1 MYDRYG
7 APAFLAA
14 YNAGPDRVDAYL
26 ADGAP
31 LPDETVNYLASVAPR
46 LGVDVAMTGPLAAFA
61 GGAASPS
68 YVADRSRAYAG
79 GGMVLP
85 ANYASAPVPAS
96 DDDPSSRAFDGGGL
110 ITPTAPTG
118 VLTGQVS
125 AAPDLVAQQPAAP
138 APIAVAPIAVA
149 PIAVPSVVAGEW
161 SIQVGAFGDPA
172 ISRAAIEQARA
183 DARDLLVGS
192 QPAIVPVQRGGVL
205 YRARLSGLSA
215 ASASAACARLS
226 AAGVDCFAVAPGS

>member
-31 LPDETVNYLASVAPR
+31 LPDETINYLASVGPR
-46 LGVDVAMTGPLAAFA
+46 LGSDVAMTGPLAAFA

-68 YVADRSRAYAG
+68 YVADNNRAYAG

-85 ANYASAPVPAS
+85 ARYASAPVPAS
-96 DDDPSSRAFDGGGL
+96 DDDPSSQAFDGGGL
-110 ITPTAPTG
+110 VTPTAPTG
-118 VLTGQVS
+118 MLTGQVS
-125 AAPDLVAQQPAAP
+125 AALELVAQQPAAP
-138 APIAVAPIAVA
+138 MPIAA
-149 PIAVPSVVAGEW
+149 PSVAAGEW

-192 QPAIVPVQRGGVL
+192 QPAIVPVQRGAVL
-205 YRARLSGLSA
+205 YRARLMGLSA